1 MPPFFPSKETQR
13 SFILKPPLSL
23 SLFLKAELLQ
33 DQQEKTCFFELEGGG
48 EREGDC
54 VVVARENDRDSALEP
69 ERGTPTLVSFWEV
82 VERVD
87 SCWSISLLSFLLK
100 LARKEEDHE
109 LEEEEEEEVVAES
122 LFSFPLLSGSQTR
135 LGHAD
140 RDLTMKIL
148 NQKSNPFSPLSLSLS
163 LSR

>member
-1 MPPFFPSKETQR
+1 MHRADEIFKAWEPKKCLLSSRAKKPSVA
-13 SFILKPPLSL
+13 SSSNLLSLSL

-48 EREGDC
+48 EREGDR

-100 LARKEEDHE
+100 LA
-109 LEEEEEEEVVAES
+109 
-122 LFSFPLLSGSQTR
+122 
-135 LGHAD
+135 
-140 RDLTMKIL
+140 
-148 NQKSNPFSPLSLSLS
+148 
-163 LSR
+163 

>member
-1 MPPFFPSKETQR
+1 M
-13 SFILKPPLSL
+13 
-23 SLFLKAELLQ
+23 Q

-109 LEEEEEEEVVAES
+109 LEEEEEMVAES